1 MAPDDGAS
9 LSGEPEDPRPADQN
23 QPAVSVDAPPQPGE
37 APLGR
42 VPGLTTFTIEGRRA
56 PGLFVV
62 GWLGT
67 ILGAGVLFIGFAGP
81 RGIASTLLVLAGLV
95 VLSIGLIAAAG
106 SQVIERRARGA
117 IYSGPSPVLLFAAS
131 VAVSSVAASLVALF
145 ARVVGLDPDGLLV
158 TILVLAIIQATYL
171 ALTRLLVVGPG
182 ALTWTEIGYRP
193 AGRPA
198 LAELAMGMTY
208 AIPVIVVTTLI
219 AFVAT
224 LVLPVVP
231 ESPLPP
237 TGSTGGLLLNLLG
250 GAVLVPIGEETLF
263 RGVATTAWSRT
274 FGMQRAIVQ
283 GALFFAIVHVLQV
296 GGTSPAQA
304 IALAVV
310 AFVTRVPVGLAL
322 GWLFLSRRSIWASI
336 GLHGAFNGIL
346 LILAEVAAR
355 NAGGG

>member
-1 MAPDDGAS
+1 
-9 LSGEPEDPRPADQN
+9 
-23 QPAVSVDAPPQPGE
+23 
-37 APLGR
+37 
-42 VPGLTTFTIEGRRA
+42 LTTFTIEGRQA
-56 PGLFVV
+56 PALFVV
-62 GWLGT
+62 GWLAT

-95 VLSIGLIAAAG
+95 VLSIGLVAAAG
-106 SQVIERRARGA
+106 SQVVERRAAGA
-117 IYSGPSPVLLFAAS
+117 AYSGPSPVLLFAAS
-131 VAVSSVAASLVALF
+131 VAVSSVAASLVALL
-145 ARVVGLDPDGLLV
+145 ARILGIDPDGLLV

-171 ALTRLLVVGPG
+171 ALTRLLVVSTG

-193 AGRPA
+193 PGRA
-198 LAELAMGMTY
+198 AAAELAMGATY
-208 AIPVIVVTTLI
+208 AIPIIVVTTVI
-219 AFVAT
+219 AFLAT

-237 TGSTGGLLLNLLG
+237 TGSAGGLLLNLLG
-250 GAVLVPIGEETLF
+250 GAVLVPIGEETMF
-263 RGVATTAWSRT
+263 RGVATTAWART
-274 FGMQRAIVQ
+274 FGVQRAIIQ

-296 GGTSPAQA
+296 GGTGPAQA
-304 IALAVV
+304 VALAVV

-355 NAGGG
+355 NSTGGG